1 METFSKKIFCF
12 QFYFKQIKVKVNISF
27 SGVGRILVRV
37 GGTPG
42 HQKAITL
49 PLVGGPGAKAPRTV
63 AKFKLL
69 KQFKVLENESIFSK
83 ISTFFLAEISRFST
97 KTFEKLN
104 WFYKD
109 FLIFSK
115 NYFTNF
121 KFYGAASKSWIFSWI
136 LLSG

>member
-63 AKFKLL
+63 AKFHFFKR
-69 KQFKVLENESIFSK
+69 FKVLEKESSFQKYQYFSCPKNLFFSK
-83 ISTFFLAEISRFST
+83 
-97 KTFEKLN
+97 KKFEKVN
-104 WFYKD
+104 
-109 FLIFSK
+109 IFDG
-115 NYFTNF
+115 N
-121 KFYGAASKSWIFSWI
+121 
-136 LLSG
+136 L